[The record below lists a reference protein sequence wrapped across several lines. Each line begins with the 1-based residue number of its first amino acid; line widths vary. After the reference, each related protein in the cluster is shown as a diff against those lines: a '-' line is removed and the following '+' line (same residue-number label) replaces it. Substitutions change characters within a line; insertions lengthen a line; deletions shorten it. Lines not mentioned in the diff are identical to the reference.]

1 MSGGVYTGGLS
12 GARGAP
18 MTDLTAPAADPA
30 DLRGRP
36 GAGALLAEQMADAGA
51 RREKRRDIRP
61 LARLLPYALRHR
73 GYLVL
78 AGFWLVMS
86 TTASLGLTAAARGAI
101 DHGFADEG
109 ARLNLWFL
117 LLGAVALFLGVA
129 TAVRYFYVTK
139 TGERVVADLRK
150 GLFDRVLTLDPAFY
164 ARMRT
169 GEVLSRLTTDI
180 ALVETLMTTSISYA
194 VRNFLTLVGG
204 TILLFVVSP
213 KLTGLVLLI
222 VPLLLGPLFLF
233 GRQVRKL
240 TVATQD
246 RFAQAVG
253 FAGESVDAI
262 ETVQA
267 FGRVASAVSRF
278 GEAVEAAF
286 AASLVRM
293 RARAL
298 MTAMIIVVMFGGVTL
313 VLWLGAMDVIA
324 GRMSPGAL
332 LQFVLLS
339 VFAAGAVGALG
350 ESWGDV
356 QKAAG
361 AMERIDELMRS
372 ESAIAAPA
380 RPKPLPSP
388 PVGEVS
394 MAGVHFSYPGRPDL
408 PALKGFSLTVRPG
421 ETVAL
426 VGPSG
431 AGKST
436 VFRLLLRFY
445 DPQSGVV
452 AVDGVDVREADPTE
466 VRGRF
471 AWVSQEAPLFSGS
484 SSENI
489 RFGRETASDE
499 EVRAA
504 AAEAQA
510 LGFIEALPEGF
521 ETPLGERGKSL
532 SGGQRQRLAIARA
545 LVRDAPILL
554 LDEAT
559 SALDAESERLVQAAL
574 DQAMEARTTL
584 VIAHRLAT
592 VLRADRIVV
601 MEDGRVAE
609 EGTHASLL
617 AAGGLYARL
626 AKLQFRDD

>member
-1 MSGGVYTGGLS
+1 MRHKGHAAMAGVWLILS
-12 GARGAP
+12 
-18 MTDLTAPAADPA
+18 TA
-30 DLRGRP
+30 
-36 GAGALLAEQMADAGA
+36 
-51 RREKRRDIRP
+51 
-61 LARLLPYALRHR
+61 
-73 GYLVL
+73 
-78 AGFWLVMS
+78 
-86 TTASLGLTAAARGAI
+86 ASLALTAAARGAI
-101 DHGFADEG
+101 DNGFENDG
-109 ARLNLWFL
+109 AQLNLWFL
-117 LLGAVALFLGVA
+117 LLGANALFLGFA
-129 TAVRYFYVTK
+129 TAVRYYFVTK
-139 TGERVVADLRK
+139 TGERVIADLRK
-150 GLFDRVLTLDPAFY
+150 GLFGRILTLDPAFY
-164 ARMRT
+164 AEMRT

-180 ALVETLMTTSISYA
+180 ALVETLLTTSVSFA
-194 VRNFLTLVGG
+194 LRNFLTLIGG
-204 TILLFVVSP
+204 TVLLFIVSP
-213 KLTGLVLLI
+213 KLTGLVLLV
-222 VPLLLGPLFLF
+222 VPVLLGPIFLF
-233 GRQVRKL
+233 GRRVRTL
-240 TVATQD
+240 TVASQD
-246 RFAQAVG
+246 RFANAVG

-267 FGRVASAVSRF
+267 FGRESSAIARF
-278 GEAVEAAF
+278 GAAVEAAF
-286 AASLVRM
+286 GVSLVRM
-293 RARAL
+293 KARAL

-313 VLWLGAMDVIA
+313 VLWLGAQDVIA

-361 AMERIDELMRS
+361 AMERIDELMRA
-372 ESAIAAPA
+372 EAAI
-380 RPKPLPSP
+380 RPPETPTILPEP
-388 PVGEVS
+388 PTGEVS
-394 MAGVHFSYPGRPDL
+394 MSAVRFAYPGRTDL

-445 DPQSGVV
+445 DPQAGVV
-452 AVDGVDVREADPTE
+452 SVDGMDVRAADPVA

-484 SSENI
+484 ANENI
-489 RFGRETASDE
+489 RFGREGASDSE
-499 EVRAA
+499 IRAA
-504 AAEAQA
+504 ADEAQA

-521 ETPLGERGKSL
+521 DTPLGERGKSL
-532 SGGQRQRLAIARA
+532 SGGQRQRMAIARA

-559 SALDAESERLVQAAL
+559 SALDAENERLVQAAL
-574 DQAMEARTTL
+574 DQAMQGRTTI

-601 MEDGRVAE
+601 MEEGKVVQ
-609 EGTHASLL
+609 EGTHQSLM
-617 AAGGLYARL
+617 AQGGLYAHL
-626 AKLQFRDD
+626 AELQFRAD